1 MEAHVKDKDQWV
13 DCQRQQHDYRRSEEP
28 VRKEF
33 LLTIAGGISDSMSH
47 FKLRIADCGLRIEK
61 LQIYPEI
68 RNPQSE
74 ISSALVPSVQY
85 LLHFAIRRAQS
96 LTR

>member
-28 VRKEF
+28 VRKES

-47 FKLRIADCGLRIEK
+47 FKLRISDCGLRIEK

-68 RNPQSE
+68 SNPKSHLLWFHRSSICS
-74 ISSALVPSVQY
+74 ISRFAAPSAS
-85 LLHFAIRRAQS
+85 RGE
-96 LTR
+96 